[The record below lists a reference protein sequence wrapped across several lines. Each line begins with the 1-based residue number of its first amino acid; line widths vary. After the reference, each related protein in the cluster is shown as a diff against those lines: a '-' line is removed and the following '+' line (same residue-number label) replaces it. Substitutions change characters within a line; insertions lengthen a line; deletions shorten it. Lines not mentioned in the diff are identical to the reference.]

1 MKKANIL
8 EVLEKELEKH
18 ITEVD
23 FAIDWN
29 PKKHQFEVLVAL
41 FAENKDQES
50 IEDEEGIVSEEEM
63 IEFEDAIL
71 FYTNEAEVIDK
82 DEYLTTI
89 HFDRKKGLS
98 REWIRAFAIYL
109 NEVVTEGQSDL
120 LDFLTD
126 ESIEAFELKWNDED
140 FKQRVASFEKETF
153 VSYPKY

>member
-1 MKKANIL
+1 MKKENML
-8 EVLEKELEKH
+8 EVIEKELEKH
-18 ITEVD
+18 LNEVD

-29 PKKHQFEVLVAL
+29 TKKHQFEVIVVL
-41 FAENKDQES
+41 FAENKTQEA
-50 IEDEEGIVSEEEM
+50 IEDEEGVLSEEEV

-89 HFDRKKGLS
+89 PFNRKKGLS

-109 NEVVTEGQSDL
+109 NKVVTEGQSDL

-126 ESIEAFELKWNDED
+126 ESIEAFELNWNDED
-140 FKQRVASFEKETF
+140 FNQRVASFEKETF
-153 VSYPKY
+153 VPYPKY